1 MNIQTNPI
9 FVAATAGAFT
19 AAVVVGAVSAYM
31 MAHSPNY
38 VSQPAAKPSAGTLST
53 ITAIQPSVESSAR
66 SLNSEN
72 PDRFAKLEQRLD
84 AMAAS
89 LTRSESAPEMHPVDD
104 AEHSDVEAGADEF
117 DIEQARAH
125 ELESWEERKL
135 DFEREPVDRNWA
147 FATRDTFL
155 TDMVS
160 IAQEKGL
167 TVMDADCRTTQC
179 KVVIEW
185 PSYDDAATGFNQLLH
200 HEYQVNC
207 GKETLLPEPPE
218 WETGLPYQVTMLFDC
233 SDSRG
238 RG

>member
-9 FVAATAGAFT
+9 FVAAVAGGFT

-31 MAHSPNY
+31 TAHSPDY
-38 VSQPAAKPSAGTLST
+38 VSQPAAIPSAG
-53 ITAIQPSVESSAR
+53 IPPAAAAIQPSVESSAR
-66 SLNSEN
+66 PPNAKS
-72 PDRFAKLEQRLD
+72 PDRVAELEQRLD

-89 LTRSESAPEMHPVDD
+89 LSRSASALEERPFDNTEPSG
-104 AEHSDVEAGADEF
+104 EEAGADEF
-117 DIEQARAH
+117 NIEQARAY
-125 ELESWEERKL
+125 ELESWEERKQQ
-135 DFEREPVDRNWA
+135 FEREPVDRNWA
-147 FATRDTFL
+147 LATRDTFL

-160 IAQEKGL
+160 IAQENGL

-179 KVVIEW
+179 KAVIEW
-185 PSYDDAATGFNQLLH
+185 PSYDDAAAGFNQLLH
-200 HEYQVNC
+200 YDYQVNC

-218 WETGLPYQVTMLFDC
+218 WEAGLPYQVTMLFDC

>member
-1 MNIQTNPI
+1 
-9 FVAATAGAFT
+9 
-19 AAVVVGAVSAYM
+19 
-31 MAHSPNY
+31 
-38 VSQPAAKPSAGTLST
+38 
-53 ITAIQPSVESSAR
+53 
-66 SLNSEN
+66 
-72 PDRFAKLEQRLD
+72 
-84 AMAAS
+84 
-89 LTRSESAPEMHPVDD
+89 MHPVDD

-117 DIEQARAH
+117 DIEQARAY
-125 ELESWEERKL
+125 EVESWEERKL
-135 DFEREPVDRNWA
+135 EFEREPVDRSWA
-147 FATRDTFL
+147 SATRDTFIA
-155 TDMVS
+155 DMVS
-160 IAQEKGL
+160 IAQENGL

-218 WETGLPYQVTMLFDC
+218 WEAGLPYQVTMLFDC